1 MANSLLT
8 KFNFPFKIKKK
19 SISKGGEFYET
30 VLVKVAYL
38 IEVEDDLYQ
47 GTITSLE
54 DGSQAISYK
63 FSEQLD
69 QFESNVSNAVPD
81 QLIIDPVHTAFWQ
94 STQMETL
101 EPQYT
106 NCGQCSLC
114 GAWTTDCEKVH
125 PIEEL
130 ANGATVNEKLY

>member
-1 MANSLLT
+1 M
-8 KFNFPFKIKKK
+8 K
-19 SISKGGEFYET
+19 T

-47 GTITSLE
+47 ETITPLE

-69 QFESNVSNAVPD
+69 QFESNVSNAIPD
-81 QLIIDPVHTAFWQ
+81 QLIIDPAHTAFWQ

-106 NCGQCSLC
+106 NCGQCFLC

-130 ANGATVNEKLY
+130 ANGATVNEKLYCDNCLPTNHPLAF